1 MSDCIQID
9 PNICHGKPVFSG
21 TRISVSTVLGALA
34 SGDEAQT
41 VLDDYPGLT
50 KADLDAALDFAR
62 ELSDYQLSAYEAV
75 EQTLG

>member
-1 MSDCIQID
+1 M
-9 PNICHGKPVFSG
+9 
-21 TRISVSTVLGALA
+21 LGALA

-75 EQTLG
+75 A